1 MKKYII
7 TVIIS
12 MLAVCNL
19 AAANNAK
26 VVLDGIKANGIALES
41 LNSESLVFAEQDN
54 IEIIYHLQTDI
65 EDKTPFRFLTT
76 LKYQDQEYSSPTNTT
91 SKLFSDLKENNYELS
106 IAALDPTNKL
116 NAAPLLLKF
125 RVNNMEVKLRKEL
138 AAIKNKITKAD
149 SIIANTK
156 PSVVNEATSSGLDY
170 LTVLVSLF
178 GGILIAIIGIYVKNK
193 VLNINI
199 RTTTMDEQIDNT
211 ANEALSKENNDLRKE
226 IDALR
231 AQIDNLNNRSQELV
245 AQNKELKEKADKLS
259 SFNTELEE
267 LQKQKD
273 DLFAMVI
280 HDIKNPA
287 GLIKSLVELLNSY
300 DLSAVE
306 QKEIIEDI
314 VTTTNKIVTLS
325 QEVTKILALESSA
338 MHLNLD
344 DYDISEIVKDV
355 SKRNSIAANNKQI
368 EILTEYKDTPFIPVD
383 AQKVDEIVDNLL
395 SNAIKFSPKGGKIK
409 VAIKKAGDF
418 VEVSVKDN
426 GLGLSQEDISKAFQR
441 GVKLSA
447 SPTAN
452 EHSSGFG
459 LWIVKKLVEAH
470 KGRVK
475 ITSALGK
482 GSTFTV
488 MFPLV
493 QEEA

>member
-1 MKKYII
+1 MKKYLII
-7 TVIIS
+7 VIIS
-12 MLAVCNL
+12 MLVAYNSAL
-19 AAANNAK
+19 ANNAK
-26 VVLDGIKANGIALES
+26 VVLDGIKVNGIALES

-156 PSVVNEATSSGLDY
+156 PQAVNEATSSGLDY
-170 LTVLVSLF
+170 LTVILSLF

-211 ANEALSKENNDLRKE
+211 ANEALLKENNDLRKE